1 MAKKIKALRTIAGSY
16 GKLDTDAETTVSDTL
31 AEELAAN
38 GLVEIIGDSEEEEQD
53 SEKAQIQRAEISV
66 RVKGGKNG
74 KMKE

>member
-66 RVKGGKNG
+66 RMAK
-74 KMKE
+74 